1 VADAYEVSHQSGQTR
16 AEQAAALDRQGQAA
30 VVDLVTARAVSL
42 VEAVLLDVQRD
53 LGYIDLLKDTG
64 AKAGRP
70 DFVAA
75 VRAAGVGAAG
85 GRDSAR
91 TR

>member
-1 VADAYEVSHQSGQTR
+1 VADAFEVSHQSGQTR

-53 LGYIDLLKDTG
+53 LGYIDLLKL
-64 AKAGRP
+64 AFRRFCKPEAL
-70 DFVAA
+70 
-75 VRAAGVGAAG
+75 VRQRVTETPLFFAL
-85 GRDSAR
+85 
-91 TR
+91 